1 MQAAETHDPGGT
13 GQPTTDDD
21 LPELGDESRWSGDV
35 VETRTDTLEWGTYEF
50 FIEGWFYSDGRSSL
64 TIAAPEEPVPA
75 AEELIADWLNN
86 YTDAHSLAAATLADG
101 WGIDI
106 EEVRR

>member
-1 MQAAETHDPGGT
+1 MQAAAKDNPPTT
-13 GQPTTDDD
+13 ATTDDD

-35 VETRTDTLEWGTYEF
+35 VETRTDTLEWGTHRFYAEA
-50 FIEGWFYSDGRSSL
+50 WFYADGRSSL
-64 TIAAPEEPVPA
+64 SLAAPSDPVPA

-86 YTDAHSLAAATLADG
+86 DSEAHSIAAATLADA
-101 WGIDI
+101 WDIEI